1 MYILPIYAF
10 ISVGDRY
17 RRYR

>member
-1 MYILPIYAF
+1 MPIYAF

-17 RRYR
+17 RRCRK